1 MDTIFLA
8 DAEQTDRF
16 GALLAKT
23 LEKHRSEILT
33 HGFNIRLEGD
43 LGAGKTAT
51 TRAMLRAL
59 GVTGRIK
66 SPTFTLL
73 ETYPIDEQ
81 LEVFHYDFYRF
92 ESPEEFIDAGFRDDF
107 APGHICIT
115 EWSEKADPC
124 LPQATLTLA
133 LSVNGNARDLT
144 MSADTLI
151 GQRVLKELVDAWN

>member
-1 MDTIFLA
+1 MNKIFLA

-16 GALLAKT
+16 GALLAKS
-23 LEKHRSEILT
+23 LQQHHSEIVD

-73 ETYPIDEQ
+73 ETYSVDESI
-81 LEVFHYDFYRF
+81 EVFHYDFYRF
-92 ESPEEFIDAGFRDDF
+92 DSPEEFIDAGFRDDF

-124 LPQATLTLA
+124 LPQSDLTLS
-133 LSVNGNARDLT
+133 LSVNGSSRDVIGQAHSALGKT
-144 MSADTLI
+144 VLQELMSAWI
-151 GQRVLKELVDAWN
+151 